1 MLWCLDDFVQEMT
14 VLNTF
19 FIIKNRYGVDEL
31 VTPDDNGCILPGTI
45 RNSIIELAP
54 QIEADTGL
62 KVCERA
68 VSIHELIGAAREERL
83 VEAFGAS
90 TPSFIQPIS
99 KIVYRASTVDLSGS
113 KFEYVNYLNSL
124 LMDIMTGPVSHPW
137 VFTMSEE
144 Q

>member
-62 KVCERA
+62 MIRERP
-68 VSIHELIGAAREERL
+68 VSVHELIGAAREERL

-99 KIVYRASTVDLSGS
+99 KIVHKDSTIDLSGS
-113 KFEYVNYLNSL
+113 DFKHVNYLNKL

-137 VFTMSEE
+137 VFTMSEDK
-144 Q
+144 

>member
-1 MLWCLDDFVQEMT
+1 MSGNLGPLVPYVSDAKRNGFDDVLWCLDDFVQEMT

-31 VTPDDNGCILPGTI
+31 VTPVDNGCILPGVL
-45 RNSIIELAP
+45 RNSILELATK
-54 QIEADTGL
+54 IEADTGL
-62 KVCERA
+62 KVSERA

-99 KIVYRASTVDLSGS
+99 KIVYRDATVDLSGS
-113 KFEYVNYLNSL
+113 DFEYVNYLN
-124 LMDIMTGPVSHPW
+124 
-137 VFTMSEE
+137 
-144 Q
+144 